1 MIAAASAT
9 RAVVVVSRGDR
20 PDWWKITDDLRKA
33 GVTIEQQAHIV
44 GVSKAAVLGWRNLDA
59 EPSYTAHMLEQAADR
74 IEALETELL
83 NCESDYEYLQTVT
96 PNTNNLH
103 GWLQM
108 RAEAL
113 RSKK

>member
-33 GVTIEQQAHIV
+33 GVTIEQQAQIV

-59 EPSYTAHMLEQAADR
+59 EPGYTAGHRMLALWAERVMPAPPMRAADGR
-74 IEALETELL
+74 HA
-83 NCESDYEYLQTVT
+83 
-96 PNTNNLH
+96 
-103 GWLQM
+103 
-108 RAEAL
+108 
-113 RSKK
+113 